1 MNNTFCL
8 AIFMALVAFNRLA
21 WHFTAETLAILV
33 VEVTVAGF
41 ARARVLRGWTS
52 LVVLALFPASIA
64 LVAGLE
70 AIGLD

>member
-1 MNNTFCL
+1 
-8 AIFMALVAFNRLA
+8 
-21 WHFTAETLAILV
+21 
-33 VEVTVAGF
+33 
-41 ARARVLRGWTS
+41 VLRGWTS